1 MFILSVFPCQD
12 FSFRRGES
20 DERRRHI
27 PSEIGTAMRYPSYL
41 ERGPDY
47 EAEMRYYTGDSL
59 TSPHGRVRSIADR
72 IFLEIIIISIAPQND
87 HYTQH
92 TQKSLLYPLTNN
104 HHDTHI
110 WLVGCGTTGSMLDS
124 WYEGRWFDPRYWW
137 VMSRC
142 ISDDKEVKGVFRY
155 PDWVCLAH

>member
-1 MFILSVFPCQD
+1 MLILCVFPCQD

-59 TSPHGRVRSIADR
+59 TSPHGRVRSFADQL
-72 IFLEIIIISIAPQND
+72 FLEIIIIPSTPKNRYFA
-87 HYTQH
+87 HYN
-92 TQKSLLYPLTNN
+92 KNPRS
-104 HHDTHI
+104 THI
-110 WLVGCGTTGSMLDS
+110 IWKVTGLGGSFVKKIS
-124 WYEGRWFDPRYWW
+124 HFFGGYVAVCVR
-137 VMSRC
+137 MSN
-142 ISDDKEVKGVFRY
+142 GLFTM
-155 PDWVCLAH
+155 